1 VSIIFSQC
9 GIQARTIDYRLKGC
23 MNKQNQKNNPTKC
36 PDARWTNHTNQFDW
50 KMPPSK
56 SSLPDKQKTVLIV
69 RHFGAP
75 PVIRL
80 P

>member
-1 VSIIFSQC
+1 MRISK
-9 GIQARTIDYRLKGC
+9 R
-23 MNKQNQKNNPTKC
+23 NKC
-36 PDARWTNHTNQFDW
+36 PDAMHLNRTYQFDW

-56 SSLPDKQKTVLIV
+56 SSLPGKEKTVLIV

-80 P
+80 PRRHNKSFVITRLDRVIQLAYYHLFC